1 MGVGGSDGWGFGRDI
16 NRHISAGVG
25 SACVI
30 LYLILMVDMILIIF
44 MDPSVVQMMENMIF
58 NLLYESIQ

>member
-1 MGVGGSDGWGFGRDI
+1 MGFGGSLGWGVGRGVDRGFFDE
-16 NRHISAGVG
+16 VG
-25 SACVI
+25 SAYVI

>member
-30 LYLILMVDMILIIF
+30 LYLILMGDMILVII
-44 MDPSVVQMMENMIF
+44 MDPFVVQNM
-58 NLLYESIQ
+58 S